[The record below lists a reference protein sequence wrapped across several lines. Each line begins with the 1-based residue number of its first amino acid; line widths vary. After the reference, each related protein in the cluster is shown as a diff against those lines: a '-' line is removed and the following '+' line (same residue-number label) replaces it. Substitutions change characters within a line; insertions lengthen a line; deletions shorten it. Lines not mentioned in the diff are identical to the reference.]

1 MNQYQAGSSHSLFFP
16 QPSSGLIRITGPDCI
31 EFIQRQSTQDA
42 GQLEQE
48 RGLLTVLT
56 SPTARIFD
64 VLYLL
69 DDTQAE
75 KSLLLV
81 TLAGRSSQTFQY
93 LQSRI
98 FFNDKVTLQD
108 LSQEVSQLD
117 LFGPQSDQILKALHL
132 AAPQD
137 EDGWEESAYGE
148 DSLRILKMSQSI
160 SLGYR
165 LLVPS
170 RRSADLSQALSG
182 LRAMQADPE
191 VYQIFRVERGL
202 PAAQNELVE
211 EFTPL
216 EVGLQ
221 SAISH
226 QKGCYTG
233 QEVIARQVNYDKITR
248 NLVGLKM
255 DAHSPEGA
263 SISAEGRP
271 AGRITSSAVSPS
283 FGPIALAVVRR
294 PYHEAGSYVSVDV
307 NGQEIPAQV
316 HPLPFSA

>member
-1 MNQYQAGSSHSLFFP
+1 MNQYQAGLSQSLFFP

-42 GQLEQE
+42 RQLERG
-48 RGLLTVLT
+48 RGLLSVLT

-69 DDTQAE
+69 KDSLAE
-75 KSLLLV
+75 KSILLV
-81 TLAGRSSQTFQY
+81 TLAGRSAQTFPY

-98 FFNDKVTLQD
+98 FFNDKVALQD
-108 LSQEVSQLD
+108 LSHEVSQLD
-117 LFGPQSDQILKALHL
+117 LFGPQSDQVLKALHL

-137 EDGWEESAYGE
+137 EDGWEESAYSE
-148 DSLRILKMSQSI
+148 ESIRILKMNQSI

-170 RRSADLSQALSG
+170 SRAADLSQALSG
-182 LRAMQADPE
+182 LGAIQADPE

-202 PAAQNELVE
+202 PAAQTEFVE

-216 EVGLQ
+216 EVGLHG
-221 SAISH
+221 AISH

-248 NLVGLKM
+248 HLVGLKM
-255 DAHSPEGA
+255 DTLSPEGA

-271 AGRITSSAVSPS
+271 VGRITSSAVSPS
-283 FGPIALAVVRR
+283 LGPLALAVVRR
-294 PYHEAGSYVSVDV
+294 PYHEVGSHVSVDDS
-307 NGQEIPAQV
+307 GQEIPAQV
-316 HPLPFSA
+316 HPLPFTA